1 MKFFRLDLLTLLIS
15 LFIFNSCKR
24 QDGIGLG
31 VDTST
36 QVSGTLLV
44 DTTVTINTVDED
56 TATVV
61 TSGLTKTPLGEFVDP
76 IFGTTTTN
84 VALGIQLPTVPYTV
98 PAGTLI
104 IDSAV
109 LVLGYADGFYGD
121 SVATRYK
128 INVYQ
133 LATTDQPVNQTY
145 YGTKRWLNRGVVWG
159 TKTFTANTHDSLTI
173 ARIRKDTIDTV
184 QRVAPQLRV
193 PFDKKFIYDNLFNAN
208 GTTLASNAAFQNA
221 VSGLYLTLQRAQSSN
236 AGGTLQLNLSA
247 ARSHL
252 DVFYRAKKDTTT
264 DTASVSLT
272 FPIHAAEITHR
283 HSATIDKARKAAVT
297 SQTTVYLQGLGA
309 LRAKV
314 GFPGLS
320 KLKPDSIVL
329 NRAELVITPVAG
341 SAIPYA
347 ALPKLTMYQL
357 DIAKQRILIQD
368 ASSSN
373 PLYQAGIFGGFY
385 TNTTKEPV
393 KAYRFVIT
401 SYVQDLIRKK
411 TTDYGTYI
419 APVDITEV
427 NSTTGATSISP
438 SAQVAG
444 RVVLIGSDNSS
455 ANRDYRIKLNIFY
468 TKIPKL

>member
-24 QDGIGLG
+24 QEGIGLG
-31 VDTST
+31 VDTSA

-56 TATVV
+56 TVTVV
-61 TSGLTKTPLGEFVDP
+61 TSGLTKTPLGEFADP
-76 IFGTTTTN
+76 VFGTTKTN
-84 VALGIQLPTVPYTV
+84 VALGMQLPTAPYTV
-98 PAGTLI
+98 PAGTLT

-121 SVATRYK
+121 SVVSKYK

-133 LATTDQPVNQTY
+133 LQDKPVNQTY
-145 YGTKRWLNRGVVWG
+145 YGTKRWANQGTVWA

-173 ARIRKDTIDTV
+173 ARIRQDTVDTV

-193 PFDKKFIYDNLFNAN
+193 PFSKQFIYKYLFNAS
-208 GTTLASNAAFQNA
+208 GTSLASDAAFQDA
-221 VSGLYLTLQRAQSSN
+221 VKGLYLTLERAQPSN
-236 AGGTLQLNLSA
+236 AGGTLQLNLASA
-247 ARSHL
+247 SSHL
-252 DVFYRAKKDTTT
+252 DVFYKAKKDTTT

-272 FPIHAAEITHR
+272 FPIHAAEIKR
-283 HSATIDKARKAAVT
+283 QYSDVVDKARKAAVT
-297 SQTTVYLQGLGA
+297 SQTTVYLQGLGT

-320 KLKPDSIVL
+320 KLIADSIVL
-329 NRAELVITPVAG
+329 NRAELVITPVQG
-341 SAIPYA
+341 SGIPYA
-347 ALPKLTMYQL
+347 PLPKLTMYQL

-401 SYVQDLIRKK
+401 SYIQDLLRKK

-427 NSTTGATSISP
+427 NSTTGATGIAP
-438 SAQVAG
+438 SAQIAG
-444 RVVLIGSDNSS
+444 RAILIGSDKNSP
-455 ANRDYRIKLNIFY
+455 YRIKLNIFY

>member
-24 QDGIGLG
+24 QEGIGLG
-31 VDTST
+31 VDTSS

-56 TATVV
+56 TVSVV
-61 TSGLTKTPLGEFVDP
+61 TSGLTKTPLGEFADP
-76 IFGTTTTN
+76 VFGTTKTN
-84 VALGIQLPTVPYTV
+84 VAMAIQLPTAPYTV
-98 PAGTLI
+98 PAGTLT

-121 SVATRYK
+121 SVVSRYK
-128 INVYQ
+128 VNVYQ
-133 LATTDQPVNQTY
+133 LQNKPTNETY
-145 YGTKRWLNRGVVWG
+145 YGTKRWASQATVLA

-184 QRVAPQLRV
+184 QRVAPQLRI
-193 PFDKKFIYDNLFNAN
+193 PFSKQFIYDNLFNAT
-208 GTTLASNAAFQNA
+208 GTALASDAAFQDL
-221 VSGLYLTLQRAQSSN
+221 VKGLYLTVARAQSSN
-236 AGGTLQLNLSA
+236 VGGTLQLNLSST
-247 ARSHL
+247 RSHL
-252 DVFYRAKKDTTT
+252 DVFYKAKNDTTT

-272 FPIHAAEITHR
+272 FPIHAAEIR
-283 HSATIDKARKAAVT
+283 HQYGSVTDAARKAKVT

-320 KLKPDSIVL
+320 KLNADSIVL
-329 NRAELVITPVAG
+329 NRAELVITPVQG
-341 SAIPYA
+341 SGIPYQS
-347 ALPKLTMYQL
+347 LPKLAMYQL

-373 PLYQAGIFGGFY
+373 ALYQAGVFGGFY
-385 TNTTKEPV
+385 TRTTKEPV

-411 TTDYGTYI
+411 TIDYGTYV
-419 APVDITEV
+419 APIDTTEV
-427 NSTTGATSISP
+427 NSTTGAGIIAP
-438 SAQVAG
+438 SAQIAG
-444 RVVLIGSDNSS
+444 RTILIGSDKNSP
-455 ANRDYRIKLNIFY
+455 YRIKLNIFY